1 MHKGPVKLLYLYLFP
16 SSTPIREL
24 NKWKPN
30 SEANKSLKFTMLDYK
45 TVSFNSSSDLFHVLM
60 KSLLANAKKFSCK
73 LLAISRLSLEM
84 LVLKTSVHKES
95 AAEPIKEAEEPKTFT
110 NTS

>member
-1 MHKGPVKLLYLYLFP
+1 MHKGPVKLLYLFP
-16 SSTPIREL
+16 SNTPIRGL

-30 SEANKSLKFTMLDYK
+30 SAANKNLKFTTLDYK
-45 TVSFNSSSDLFHVLM
+45 MVSLNSSPDLFHVLM

-73 LLAISRLSLEM
+73 LLAISRLSLELM
-84 LVLKTSVHKES
+84 VLKTSVSKES
-95 AAEPIKEAEEPKTFT
+95 TAEPIKEAEETKTFT